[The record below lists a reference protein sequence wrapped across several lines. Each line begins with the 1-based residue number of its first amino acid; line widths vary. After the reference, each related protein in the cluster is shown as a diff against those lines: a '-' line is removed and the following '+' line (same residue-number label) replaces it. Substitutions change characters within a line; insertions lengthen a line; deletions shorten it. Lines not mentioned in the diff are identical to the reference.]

1 MSTRISLRNL
11 SNDKLRQ
18 KIINLE
24 CENTLL
30 NNQLQ
35 KQSVLE
41 QKIFTLEESN
51 RSLRELN
58 KNLVDHIKEHVHNRL
73 STHLKRKQL
82 LTELMS
88 YIFCGLVIAINEDT
102 FEKFDISSFDT
113 L

>member
-51 RSLRELN
+51 RSLREFN
-58 KNLVDHIKEHVHNRL
+58 K
-73 STHLKRKQL
+73 
-82 LTELMS
+82 
-88 YIFCGLVIAINEDT
+88 
-102 FEKFDISSFDT
+102 
-113 L
+113 